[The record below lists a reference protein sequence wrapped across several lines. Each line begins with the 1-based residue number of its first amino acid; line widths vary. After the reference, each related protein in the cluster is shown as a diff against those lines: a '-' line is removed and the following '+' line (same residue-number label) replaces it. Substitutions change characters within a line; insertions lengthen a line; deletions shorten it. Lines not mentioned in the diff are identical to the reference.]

1 MDPLLLSRPSEDGGL
16 RRALA
21 MLDDMEQHAT
31 ELGAM
36 MSQVTATSASA
47 TASPWQPS
55 PSWSDVA
62 TVYLPRPAWA
72 ESVIIYT
79 GGHLLPSYDT
89 TVADV
94 RCWGRLTATDGVT
107 IDTSPLMM
115 STMMSL
121 DVSAALTW
129 QLTIT
134 ALTGDTVIVSTQ
146 AYNLGGV
153 LLGGAASVTAVAL
166 WMR

>member
-1 MDPLLLSRPSEDGGL
+1 MDPLLIPRPAGDAGL
-16 RRALA
+16 RRVLAL
-21 MLDDMEQHAT
+21 LDDMEQHAT

-36 MSQVTATSASA
+36 MSQVTATSATA
-47 TASPWQPS
+47 TVTPWQPA
-55 PSWSDVA
+55 PSWADVV
-62 TVYLPRPAWA
+62 TVELPRPAWA
-72 ESVIIYT
+72 ESVIIYA
-79 GGHLLPSYDT
+79 GGHLLPNWDT

-115 STMMSL
+115 STLMSL

-134 ALTGDTVIVSTQ
+134 ALTGDTVTVSTQ

-153 LLGGAASVTAVAL
+153 LLGGAVSVTAVAL